1 MRLACVDLFCGAGG
15 LTHGLMLQGV
25 PVVAGIDIDGA
36 CEHAYEANNG
46 GAKFYQQD
54 VTHTSPDQI
63 MEYFGEAEIQIL
75 AGCAPCQPFSTYA
88 QRKREQ
94 EPESAVEGTDDVA
107 PLADPRWSLM
117 YEFSRLVEA
126 TTPHIVTME
135 NVPTVTKHDVYSDF
149 VAKLKELEYEVSE
162 GIVDCSEYG
171 LPQRRRRQVLLA
183 SRLGQI
189 DLMPP
194 GDVETGTVE
203 TAIGDL
209 EEIPAGGASESD
221 PFHTAAGLT
230 DINLERIRRSEQG
243 GTWRDWPEE
252 LRAAC
257 HRKKSGKTYPAV
269 YGRMVAEE
277 PSPTLTTQFYGF
289 GSGRFGHPTQ
299 DRAISLREGAILQ
312 GFPPSYS
319 FLPEGAQIH
328 FKTMGRMIGNAVPVT
343 LGEIIG
349 RSIREHL
356 DRVAPYGVIARAAA
370 ASASA

>member
-46 GAKFYQQD
+46 EAKFYEQD
-54 VTHTSPDQI
+54 VAETSSEQI
-63 MEYFGEAEIQIL
+63 EGYFGEADIHIL

-88 QRKREQ
+88 QRKRED
-94 EPESAVEGTDDVA
+94 EPEAANAEDADS
-107 PLADPRWSLM
+107 LADPRWSLM
-117 YEFSRLVEA
+117 YEFSRLVEETA
-126 TTPHIVTME
+126 PHIVTME

-162 GIVDCSEYG
+162 GVVDCSEYG

-183 SRLGQI
+183 SRFGEITLI
-189 DLMPP
+189 SPTHERP
-194 GDVETGTVE
+194 KTVE
-203 TAIGDL
+203 EALEGL
-209 EEIPAGGASESD
+209 EEIQAGEASETD
-221 PFHTAAGLT
+221 RFHTSAGLSE
-230 DINLERIRRSEQG
+230 INLERIRASKQG
-243 GTWRDWPEE
+243 GTWRDWPED

-269 YGRMVAEE
+269 YGRMVEDE
-277 PSPTLTTQFYGF
+277 PAPTLTTQFYGF

-299 DRAISLREGAILQ
+299 NRAISLREGAILQ
-312 GFPPSYS
+312 GFPESYS
-319 FLPEGAQIH
+319 FVPEGSKIH

-343 LGEIIG
+343 LGEVIG

-356 DRVAPYGVIARAAA
+356 DRVAPDGVIPRE
-370 ASASA
+370 SAPSTTA